1 LGIGGQRRGLMQ
13 QGLDIGY
20 EDFLRQQAF
29 PREQLTF
36 LSNLLQG
43 VPVQPGVTTA
53 SFGRVPTPTQ
63 QLLGAGLGAAGLYQ
77 QLGRG
82 G

>member
-1 LGIGGQRRGLMQ
+1 L
-13 QGLDIGY
+13 
-20 EDFLRQQAF
+20 A
-29 PREQLTF
+29 F

-43 VPVQPGVTTA
+43 VPVQPGSTTA

-63 QLLGAGLGAAGLYQ
+63 QLLGAGLGAAGLYNT
-77 QLGRG
+77 LGRG